1 MIQFLPTTLSFF
13 MLEKTDTGEPLL
25 LEGFWYNQIKE
36 CSAEDIEALP
46 DNVRNPVD
54 PSACF

>member
-1 MIQFLPTTLSFF
+1 